1 MSEIDNDLRHSP
13 SGIPLK
19 PVYGP
24 ADNENASNSERIGAP
39 GQYPY
44 TRGLYPQMYRTSPW
58 ATLEVSGYGLP
69 EETAERQ
76 RFLISQGQAHLFGRP
91 AVHIC
96 FDLGTQYGFDCDNS
110 LAQYEVGRCGTQV
123 NSIEDMERLFE
134 PLPVE
139 DLHTS
144 FIICPSAAVVL
155 AMYVAAAEARGVPRH
170 KLRGSINNCSI
181 IAPIA
186 DNMISFPLPATLR
199 LMLDV
204 VKFCTEEMPYMHP
217 VTFQVYSCRERGA
230 TAVQELAFSLAA
242 ALTVVRGGI
251 ERGLDVDAF
260 ASKLVFFY
268 SLNNNFFEEIAK
280 LRAARRMWASIMRDR
295 FGARNPKSWLCQMLS
310 QTSGASL
317 PAQEPLNNVARV
329 AIQALA
335 GVLGGVQAMH
345 TCAYDEALDI
355 PTEEA
360 VRVAVK
366 TQRIIE
372 HETGVTDVADPLGG
386 SYYIEYLTD
395 KVEEAAWKYLD
406 HIEEMGGYIAALQK
420 GYPQREIAEAAQ
432 RHQQDV
438 ESGERVIVG
447 VNKYVTEE
455 KVPVETFCYNP
466 RAQEIAVGRLQDF
479 RGKRDAA
486 QVSAIL
492 AELEEAAR
500 DPNAYLMPLILKA
513 VTNKATVGEVMGAMR
528 KVFGEYHQ
536 EITLAGAG

>member
-1 MSEIDNDLRHSP
+1 MVDNETDVRYSP

-19 PVYGP
+19 TVYGP
-24 ADNENASNSERIGAP
+24 GDVQDIVYAEHIADP
-39 GQYPY
+39 GHYPY
-44 TRGLYPQMYRTSPW
+44 ARGLYPQMYRTSPW

-96 FDLGTQYGFDCDNS
+96 FDLGTQYGFDCDDP
-110 LAQYEVGRCGTQV
+110 LAQFEVGRCGTQV
-123 NSIEDMERLFE
+123 NSIEDMGRLFE

-139 DLHTS
+139 DMHTS
-144 FIICPSAAVVL
+144 FIICPSAAVIL
-155 AMYVAAAEARGVPRH
+155 AMYVAAAEARGVPRR
-170 KLRGSINNCSI
+170 KLKGSINNCSI

-186 DNMISFPLPATLR
+186 DNMIAFPLGDTLR

-204 VKFCTEEMPYMHP
+204 VKFCTEEMPHMHP

-230 TAVQELAFSLAA
+230 TAVQELAVSLAA
-242 ALTVVRGGI
+242 AMAVVRGGI
-251 ERGLDVDAF
+251 GRGLDVDAF

-268 SLNNNFFEEIAK
+268 SLDNNFFEEIAK
-280 LRAARRMWASIMRDR
+280 LRAARRMWATIMRDR
-295 FGARNPKSWLCQMLS
+295 FGAGSPKSWMCQMLS

-329 AIQALA
+329 ALQALA

-366 TQRIIE
+366 TQRIVE

-386 SYYIEYLTD
+386 SYYVEYLTD
-395 KVEEAAWKYLD
+395 RIEEEAWKYLD
-406 HIEEMGGYIAALQK
+406 RIEEMGGYIAALQK
-420 GYPQREIAEAAQ
+420 GYLQREIGESAQ
-432 RHQQDV
+432 RDQERV

-447 VNKYVTEE
+447 VNKYISEE
-455 KVPVETFCYNP
+455 NVPVETFCYNP

-479 RGKRDAA
+479 KRRRDAQRVGEA
-486 QVSAIL
+486 L
-492 AELEEAAR
+492 AELQEAAR
-500 DPNAYLMPLILKA
+500 DPEAYLMPLIVNAVKA
-513 VTNKATVGEVMGAMR
+513 KATVGEVMGAMR
-528 KVFGEYHQ
+528 KVFGAYHQ
-536 EITLAGAG
+536 ETILAGAS

>member
-1 MSEIDNDLRHSP
+1 MADAEKDLRYSP

-24 ADNENASNSERIGAP
+24 ADIQHIDYPERIGDP
-39 GQYPY
+39 GYYPY
-44 TRGLYPQMYRTSPW
+44 TRGLYPAMYRSSPW

-96 FDLGTQYGFDCDNS
+96 FDLGTQYGHDCDDP
-110 LAQYEVGRCGTQV
+110 LAQFEVGRCGTLV
-123 NSIEDMERLFE
+123 NSIEDMDRLFQ
-134 PLPVE
+134 PLPME
-139 DLHTS
+139 DMHTS
-144 FIICPSAAVVL
+144 FIICPSAPVIL
-155 AMYVAAAEARGVPRH
+155 AMYVAAAEARGIPRD

-186 DNMISFPLPATLR
+186 DNMIAFPLRDTLR

-204 VKFCTEEMPYMHP
+204 VKFCTEEMPHVHP

-242 ALTVVRGGI
+242 ALAVVRGGI

-260 ASKLVFFY
+260 APSLVFFY

-280 LRAARRMWASIMRDR
+280 LRAARRMWATIMRER
-295 FGARNPKSWLCQMLS
+295 FGARNPKSWMCQMLS
-310 QTSGASL
+310 QTSGSTL

-345 TCAYDEALDI
+345 TCAYDEAHDI

-386 SYYIEYLTD
+386 SYYVEHLTD
-395 KVEEAAWKYLD
+395 RVEEEAWKYLER
-406 HIEEMGGYIAALQK
+406 IEELGGYIPALEK
-420 GYPQREIAEAAQ
+420 GYLQREIAEAAQ
-432 RHQQDV
+432 RHQGQV
-438 ESGERVIVG
+438 ETGERVIVG
-447 VNKYVTEE
+447 VNKYVSQENT
-455 KVPVETFCYNP
+455 PIDTFCYNP
-466 RAQEIAVGRLQDF
+466 DARQVAVTRLKDFKGRRDESRVAAALEDL
-479 RGKRDAA
+479 RGAA
-486 QVSAIL
+486 C
-492 AELEEAAR
+492 
-500 DPNAYLMPLILKA
+500 DPDAYLMPVILKA
-513 VTNKATVGEVMGAMR
+513 VTSRATVGEVMGAMR
-528 KVFGEYHQ
+528 QVFGKYHQ
-536 EITLAGAG
+536 ETVLAGAS

>member
-1 MSEIDNDLRHSP
+1 MADTDNDLRFTS
-13 SGIPLK
+13 SGILLK
-19 PVYGP
+19 PFYGP
-24 ADNENASNSERIGAP
+24 ADIQDIAYAKRIGDP
-39 GQYPY
+39 GYYPY
-44 TRGLYPQMYRTSPW
+44 TRGLYHQMYRASPW

-96 FDLGTQYGFDCDNS
+96 FDLGTQYGYDCDAP
-110 LAQYEVGRCGTQV
+110 LAQFEVGRCGTLV
-123 NSIEDMERLFE
+123 NTIEDMDRLFQ

-139 DLHTS
+139 DMHAS
-144 FIICPSAAVVL
+144 FIICPSAAVIL
-155 AMYVAAAEARGVPRH
+155 ALYVAVAEARGIPRH
-170 KLRGSINNCSI
+170 RLRGSINNCSI

-186 DNMISFPLPATLR
+186 DNMIAFPLRDTLR

-204 VKFCTEEMPYMHP
+204 VKFCSEEMPRMHP

-242 ALTVVRGGI
+242 ALAVVRGGI
-251 ERGLDVDAF
+251 DRGLDVDAF
-260 ASKLVFFY
+260 APALVFFY

-280 LRAARRMWASIMRDR
+280 LRAARRMWATIMRDK
-295 FGARNPKSWLCQMLS
+295 FGARNPRSWTCQMLS
-310 QTSGASL
+310 QTSGSTL

-345 TCAYDEALDI
+345 TCAYDEAHDI

-386 SYYIEYLTD
+386 SYFVEYLTD
-395 KVEEAAWKYLD
+395 RVEEEAWKCLER
-406 HIEEMGGYIAALQK
+406 IEQLGGYIPALQK
-420 GYPQREIAEAAQ
+420 GYLQRDIAEAAQ
-432 RHQQDV
+432 QHQEQV
-438 ESGERVIVG
+438 EAGGRVIVG
-447 VNKYVTEE
+447 VNKYVSEE
-455 KVPVETFCYNP
+455 KVPIETFCYSP
-466 RAQEIAVGRLQDF
+466 RSREVAVSRLEDF
-479 RGKRDAA
+479 KRRRDAGRVNA
-486 QVSAIL
+486 ALV
-492 AELEEAAR
+492 ELQEAAR
-500 DPNAYLMPLILKA
+500 DPSAYLMPYIMNA
-513 VTNKATVGEVMGAMR
+513 VTNRATLGEVMGAMR
-528 KVFGEYHQ
+528 EVFGRYHQ
-536 EITLAGAG
+536 ETILAGAS

>member
-1 MSEIDNDLRHSP
+1 MCDSDKDLRYSP

-24 ADNENASNSERIGAP
+24 ADIPGVPYSERIADP
-39 GQYPY
+39 GHYPY

-96 FDLGTQYGFDCDNS
+96 FDLGTQYGFDCADP
-110 LAQYEVGRCGTQV
+110 LAQFDVGRCGPQV
-123 NSIEDMERLFE
+123 NSIEDMSLLFK
-134 PLPVE
+134 PLQVE

-144 FIICPSAAVVL
+144 FIICPSAAVIL
-155 AMYVAAAEARGVPRH
+155 ALYVAAAEARGIPRH

-186 DNMISFPLPATLR
+186 DNMISFPLGDTLR

-251 ERGLDVDAF
+251 DRGLDIDAF
-260 ASKLVFFY
+260 APKLVFFY

-280 LRAARRMWASIMRDR
+280 LRAARRMWATIMRDK
-295 FGARNPKSWLCQMLS
+295 FGARNPKSWMCQMLS

-355 PTEEA
+355 PTEGA

-366 TQRIIE
+366 TQRILE

-386 SYYIEYLTD
+386 SYYVEYLTD
-395 KVEEAAWKYLD
+395 RVEEEAWKYLER
-406 HIEEMGGYIAALQK
+406 IEEMGGYIAALEK
-420 GYPQREIAEAAQ
+420 GYLQREIAEAAQ
-432 RHQQDV
+432 RHQKEV

-447 VNKYVTEE
+447 VNKYVSQE

-466 RAQEIAVGRLQDF
+466 RAKEIAVSRLEDF
-479 RGKRDAA
+479 KRRRDGAP
-486 QVSAIL
+486 VSAAL
-492 AELEEAAR
+492 AELQEAAR
-500 DPNAYLMPLILKA
+500 DADAYLMPLILKA
-513 VTNKATVGEVMGAMR
+513 ITNKATVGEVMGTLR
-528 KVFGEYHQ
+528 GVFGDYQQ
-536 EITLAGAG
+536 EITLAGAS